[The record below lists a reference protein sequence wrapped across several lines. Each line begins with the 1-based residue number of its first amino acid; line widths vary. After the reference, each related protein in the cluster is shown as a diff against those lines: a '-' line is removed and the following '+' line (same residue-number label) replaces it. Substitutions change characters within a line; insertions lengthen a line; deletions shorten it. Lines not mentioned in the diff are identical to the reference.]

1 MFVPVEHQKLGT
13 LPLVNSPVKLSR
25 TPAGIRG
32 SSPDM
37 GQHSREVLRERLGM
51 TDEEIDALAAREVV
65 WQERPP
71 VDLG

>member
-1 MFVPVEHQKLGT
+1 MHVPVAHQRLGT
-13 LPLVNSPVKLSR
+13 LLLVNSPVKLSR

-37 GQHSREVLRERLGM
+37 GAHSREVLKDHLGM
-51 TDEEIDALAAREVV
+51 SDKEIDALASREVV
-65 WQERPP
+65 WEERPP